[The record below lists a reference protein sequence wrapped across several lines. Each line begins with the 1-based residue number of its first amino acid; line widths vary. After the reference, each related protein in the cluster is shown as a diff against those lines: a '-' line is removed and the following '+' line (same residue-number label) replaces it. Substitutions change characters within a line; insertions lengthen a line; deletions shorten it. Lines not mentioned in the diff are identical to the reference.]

1 MFIENTINR
10 QNGPSSSDIFRRSG
24 KDFSAGFALS
34 ELVVASAIVV
44 IIVVAIGMVIVDGQ
58 RGWINTYNR
67 AYADVVANGYAARA
81 KFDSMIRKA
90 SVEDFSLGG
99 NGKWIEVYYYANSES
114 TAVDRYARF
123 YCANGNL
130 NIQYGR
136 LESITPKMVSTAAKS
151 KIEYVQLEP
160 TTIQKVSSVQTICRD
175 VSDCIFKQ
183 IGNSVQMI
191 LTLNDGTQTNT
202 IVSSAV
208 MHN

>member
-1 MFIENTINR
+1 MFIKNTTNR

-24 KDFSAGFALS
+24 KELSAGFALS

-58 RGWINTYNR
+58 RGWINMYNK

-81 KFDSMIRKA
+81 KFDFMIRKA

-123 YCANGNL
+123 YCAKGQL
-130 NIQYGR
+130 NIEYGR
-136 LESITPKMVSTAAKS
+136 LESKTPKMM
-151 KIEYVQLEP
+151 
-160 TTIQKVSSVQTICRD
+160 VSSVQTICRD